1 MCCAE
6 MVRVTHIRVSSADR
20 SFASAQIQGLSK
32 QSQVA
37 EVLLWRGTKRWAV
50 IDEGSD
56 FLGCNLVVTAV
67 RKDLFNTALCP

>member
-1 MCCAE
+1 
-6 MVRVTHIRVSSADR
+6 MVRVTHIRVSSVDR

-32 QSQVA
+32 QSQIA

-56 FLGCNLVVTAV
+56 FLGCNLVVAAV